1 MSALRLLALSY
12 LAAASIFVVAAAL
25 QAHPG
30 LVGGWHLVCQGF
42 ARNFAARVWQPALAF
57 ALGQD
62 AALLDSIAAM
72 PRARIDIAPPGPN
85 DARTLAHV
93 TLPPLP
99 RGRLVDDHF
108 REPEFSAS
116 VTVLIAP
123 DLPPQHIAPPE
134 RVPPRAAAPGRV
146 AQLPPIP
153 ASPRAVQAG
162 ARLRAS
168 LSPEMLK
175 SFDLFLY
182 VSKAAQGPLAQRMYV
197 FQKQP
202 GGALM
207 PIYDWA
213 ASTGREKHEVDA
225 RGRRSFTATPA
236 GYYELDPRRMYRRYR
251 SASWDK
257 PMPYAMFFNWERRG
271 LATGL
276 AIHAAS
282 GEDVARL
289 GSRAS
294 AGCVHLSREHAATLY
309 SLIREKYRGA
319 VPRFAYDGETATM
332 HNDGALAHDRDGNLV
347 MADGYKVLVFIED
360 YGGEDVVAAL
370 F

>member
-12 LAAASIFVVAAAL
+12 LAAASMFVVTAAF

-30 LVGGWHLVCQGF
+30 LAAG
-42 ARNFAARVWQPALAF
+42 FAARVWRPALAL
-57 ALGQD
+57 AQRPD
-62 AALLDSIAAM
+62 MALLDSLDTM

-116 VTVLIAP
+116 VTVLVAP
-123 DLPPQHIAPPE
+123 DLPPGQIAQAPVPPKAE
-134 RVPPRAAAPGRV
+134 AAPPRA

-202 GGALM
+202 GGVLM

-213 ASTGREKHEVDA
+213 ASTGREEHEVDA

-251 SASWDK
+251 SVSWDK
-257 PMPYAMFFNWERRG
+257 PMPYAMFFNWERQG

-282 GEDVARL
+282 GDDVARL

-332 HNDGALAHDRDGNLV
+332 HNDGALAHDRKGTLV
-347 MADGYKVLVFIED
+347 MADGYKVLIFIED